1 MVEEQQKRCAK
12 IAALLTEECP
22 SEARFLAKRATAR
35 AAAPD
40 NIKRLHAA
48 GYTNVTQ
55 GTLSIAPT
63 LLMARMKKPECLDQL
78 HLWLDCGGDVDAQQR
93 GGRDRKMGGNGGL
106 LCQAIHVCNA
116 DAAALLIRRGAN
128 TEGALHQLCCLK
140 EFPRA
145 VEIARLLV
153 DAGEDVNAVR
163 ERRHDTK
170 MVPLRDAVF
179 NGYDDV
185 VHLLLSRGAK
195 TDWYEQLWRPLAGIP
210 PSNSRKLIAVVLA
223 AGGWRKYTLPPRK
236 DMLVLRELCEKDR
249 AKPSAPFERLFA
261 LPKGVFW
268 RVISFWRSHLDEP
281 HQVGEA
287 EYTAAL
293 TKQPTAQEYNYHRVA
308 RVMPRMNLGEAGAE
322 AFRQQLLALN
332 LIPADAALP
341 APREQPARD
350 AVAGRVVLAARVNGQ
365 DFEIAD
371 PHEALRPG
379 DEGVTVYTRETP
391 EIIEGTVATSVA
403 TAGVAAEGTAAEE
416 TAETPIGRAT
426 RLRREARR
434 RAREQR

>member
-63 LLMARMKKPECLDQL
+63 LLMARMKKPDQCVDQVR
-78 HLWLDCGGDVDAQQR
+78 LWLECGGSVDAQQR

-163 ERRHDTK
+163 ERWFGTK
-170 MVPLRDAVF
+170 MVPLRDAVVH
-179 NGYDDV
+179 NNKDV

-210 PSNSRKLIAVVLA
+210 PSNSRKLVAVVLA

-281 HQVGEA
+281 HAIDEEKYQ
-287 EYTAAL
+287 AAL
-293 TKQPTAQEYNYHRVA
+293 TKPPTVQELRKLL
-308 RVMPRMNLGEAGAE
+308 PGFGSGAE
-322 AFRQQLLALN
+322 IICSLAWR
-332 LIPADAALP
+332 ALFS
-341 APREQPARD
+341 AWHCRW
-350 AVAGRVVLAARVNGQ
+350 
-365 DFEIAD
+365 
-371 PHEALRPG
+371 
-379 DEGVTVYTRETP
+379 
-391 EIIEGTVATSVA
+391 
-403 TAGVAAEGTAAEE
+403 
-416 TAETPIGRAT
+416 
-426 RLRREARR
+426 
-434 RAREQR
+434 

>member
-1 MVEEQQKRCAK
+1 MVEEQKEKFAR
-12 IAALLTEECP
+12 IAEKLTGHGYRRLNNEPE
-22 SEARFLAKRATAR
+22 
-35 AAAPD
+35 PD

-48 GYTNVTQ
+48 GYTNVRSYN
-55 GTLSIAPT
+55 LSIAPA
-63 LLMARMKKPECLDQL
+63 LLMARMGKPEGLDQL
-78 HLWLDCGGDVDAQQR
+78 RLWLDCGGDVDAR
-93 GGRDRKMGGNGGL
+93 PRSGGRL
-106 LCQAIHVCNA
+106 LLRAIGMCNA
-116 DAAALLIRRGAN
+116 DAAALLIRRGAS
-128 TEGALHQLCCLK
+128 TEGALHQLCGL
-140 EFPRA
+140 EDFPRA

-195 TDWYEQLWRPLAGIP
+195 TDWYEQLWRPRGTLP
-210 PSNSRKLIAVVLA
+210 PSKSQKLIAVVLA
-223 AGGWRKYTLPPRK
+223 AGGWLKYTLPPRK

-249 AKPSAPFERLFA
+249 AKPSAQSERLFA

-281 HQVGEA
+281 HRIDGKDYA
-287 EYTAAL
+287 AAL
-293 TKQPTAQEYNYHRVA
+293 TKQPTAQEYNLYQLLRA
-308 RVMPRMNLGEAGAE
+308 MPGMNLDEAGTE

-341 APREQPARD
+341 APREHPAQAARD
-350 AVAGRVVLAARVNGQ
+350 AVAGRVVLAARVNGET
-365 DFEIAD
+365 FELPNPPTA
-371 PHEALRPG
+371 ALRPG
-379 DEGVTVYTRETP
+379 DALSLVPEIVHEGEALDAARRRP
-391 EIIEGTVATSVA
+391 GIIEGTVSTSVA
-403 TAGVAAEGTAAEE
+403 TAGVAAEVTAAEE